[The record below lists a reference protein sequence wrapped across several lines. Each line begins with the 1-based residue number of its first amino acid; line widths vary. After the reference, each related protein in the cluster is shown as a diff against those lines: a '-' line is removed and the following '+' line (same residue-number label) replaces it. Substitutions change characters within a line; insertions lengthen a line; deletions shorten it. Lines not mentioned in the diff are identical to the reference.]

1 MSFIKKSGKALAD
14 VIPGLARFTFDPE
27 IGTVFIT
34 SGTGVIGYRVAMS
47 LLEAGHKSVRVGI
60 WKGDREQGPGA
71 DDETFAGNITYLLRS
86 KGATVVD
93 FDWSDESCYKE
104 ALSGVKTVFCT
115 LPHMDE
121 WASVFPAWLNAC
133 KETKV
138 EHFVKVSF
146 LRNEAGN
153 EYRKS
158 VPFVKFHSVCDD
170 LLEHAPKSSRISYT
184 IVCASHMMSTPL
196 LHQGKQL
203 TEEHKYVTASYGMGV
218 NYVSPNDVADVSVVV
233 LLNQKGHR
241 NKVYNLTGP
250 GPLFDKDV
258 AKLLSKLYG
267 TEIEH
272 ISLGY
277 HDYKKAVKARGLPD
291 WLVKDSAALEKMKAT
306 GIDELN
312 SSYTNDVEKII
323 GKKPE
328 SFKDYLDNK
337 NSQRPGRSFGN

>member
-1 MSFIKKSGKALAD
+1 MSFLKKSGKALAD
-14 VIPGLARFTFDPE
+14 VIPGLGRLTFDPE

-60 WKGDREQGPGA
+60 WKGDRELGPGA
-71 DDETFAGNITYLLRS
+71 GDKSFAETISDLLES
-86 KGATVVD
+86 KGATVVN

-104 ALSGVKTVFCT
+104 ALFGVKTVFCT

-121 WASVFPAWLNAC
+121 WASVFPAWLKAC

-138 EHFVKVSF
+138 EHFVKISF
-146 LRNEAGN
+146 LRNEAGD

-158 VPFVKFHSVCDD
+158 VPFVKFHSTCDD

-184 IVCASHMMSTPL
+184 ILCTSHIMATPL
-196 LHQGKQL
+196 LHQGKML
-203 TEEHKYVTASYGMGV
+203 TEEHKYMTASYGMGV
-218 NYVSPNDVADVSVVV
+218 NYVSPNDVADAAVVV

-258 AKLLSKLYG
+258 AKLLSKAYG
-267 TEIEH
+267 TDIEH
-272 ISLGY
+272 VSLGF

-291 WLVKDSAALEKMKAT
+291 WLVKDSAAFEKMKAS
-306 GIDELN
+306 GIDESN
-312 SSYTNDVEKII
+312 SSYTSDVEKLI
-323 GKKPE
+323 GKKAE
-328 SFKDYLDNK
+328 SFKDYLDHK
-337 NSQRPGRSFGN
+337 NSQRPGRSFP